1 MAKSALPD
9 PPPKETSSLDL
20 HKQERSNLADTTN
33 IDGVCTVCSHTHS
46 IITSSNARAWP
57 AVQNCESMGL
67 LSGVVF
73 CKFVVILLD
82 SVLNQ
87 SA

>member
-46 IITSSNARAWP
+46 IITSSNARAWR

-67 LSGVVF
+67 LSGVVRS
-73 CKFVVILLD
+73 KHVPNMLV
-82 SVLNQ
+82 
-87 SA
+87 A